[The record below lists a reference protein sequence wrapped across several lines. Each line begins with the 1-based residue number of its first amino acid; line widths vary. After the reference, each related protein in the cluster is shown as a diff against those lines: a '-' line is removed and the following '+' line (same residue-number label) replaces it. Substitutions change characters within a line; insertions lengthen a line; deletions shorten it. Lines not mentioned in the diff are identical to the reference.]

1 MNILYIACSCS
12 PDYGSEDAIGWNI
25 PLESVRKGNSVT
37 VIVRSGLKK
46 SIMGWI
52 EKHPND
58 VFPEFYFIE
67 TSLLLDKI
75 AKRSLYT
82 LRLYEFAS
90 KALRLAEELNRK
102 KKYDIIHQITP
113 VEFRSIGNYGK
124 IPNVKFVVGPIAGGQ
139 KIKPALWNYVYNRKI
154 EQLRILVNNITILN
168 PSYRRK
174 IKKADAIL
182 FANEETR
189 DYFKKN
195 NLATGEEILLPEI
208 GVSKPEEDQGNN
220 DKVSI
225 PIFLMVGRLIPIKGF
240 DIVLDALKYIE
251 EGDFKIRIC
260 GDGELYETLEKR
272 INNENLSEVVELV
285 GFVDYHKMKEE
296 YKNATALIMPSLREA
311 TGTVLV
317 EAMLQGI
324 PVITF
329 DQFGAHLIL
338 DEESGWTVSVEETT
352 EACVL
357 GIANAMKEVINDA
370 ITAKRKGVCAANR
383 ILRYT
388 WNKKFKVYESVYKN
402 VLEHGMGEER

>member
-189 DYFKKN
+189 DYFKKQ
-195 NLATGEEILLPEI
+195 
-208 GVSKPEEDQGNN
+208 S
-220 DKVSI
+220 S
-225 PIFLMVGRLIPIKGF
+225 
-240 DIVLDALKYIE
+240 Y
-251 EGDFKIRIC
+251 
-260 GDGELYETLEKR
+260 
-272 INNENLSEVVELV
+272 
-285 GFVDYHKMKEE
+285 
-296 YKNATALIMPSLREA
+296 
-311 TGTVLV
+311 
-317 EAMLQGI
+317 
-324 PVITF
+324 
-329 DQFGAHLIL
+329 
-338 DEESGWTVSVEETT
+338 W
-352 EACVL
+352 
-357 GIANAMKEVINDA
+357 
-370 ITAKRKGVCAANR
+370 
-383 ILRYT
+383 
-388 WNKKFKVYESVYKN
+388 
-402 VLEHGMGEER
+402 